1 MSAEVFIWWCC
12 LLSVSGINIF
22 MWWLS
27 DRVLAR
33 RQPALSAEVY
43 AARRLQL
50 LLSAGYVLGCAY
62 RSMFPVFDV
71 PRMAMFDTW
80 LATAIVGRSVATIA
94 ELCFVAQWALLL

>member
-1 MSAEVFIWWCC
+1 MSDEVFLWWCC
-12 LLSVSGINIF
+12 LLSVSAVNIL

-27 DRVLAR
+27 AAALAR
-33 RQPALSAEVY
+33 RQPTLSAEVY

-50 LLSAGYVLGCAY
+50 ILSAGYVLGCAY
-62 RSMFPVFDV
+62 RSALPVFDV

-94 ELCFVAQWALLL
+94 ELCFVA